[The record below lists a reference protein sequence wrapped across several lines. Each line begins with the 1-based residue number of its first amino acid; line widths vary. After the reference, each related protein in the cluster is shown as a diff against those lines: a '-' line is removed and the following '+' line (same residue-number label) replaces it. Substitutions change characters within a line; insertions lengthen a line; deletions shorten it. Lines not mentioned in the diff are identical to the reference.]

1 VRRTR
6 RSFLTIGATGALALL
21 AAACGPN
28 TPPTVVPPTKPAEA
42 PGAQS
47 AGAKPPAAAE
57 PTKPAAAAPT
67 TAPAAAGAA
76 TKPAAAAAPTTAAA
90 PAAAATAAPAAAAP
104 AAAAKGA
111 TLKVIHRTAYGAEID
126 KTVFPPAYEDF
137 KKKTGVTVEETLLPE
152 DQQMPVKILTM
163 VAGNT
168 APDAAYIHPQ
178 WLASMAGKG
187 ALVPLDPWMKDPKV
201 NATDLWP
208 GAMRYFQFP
217 HGDKTFGIPFYS
229 GPSVYIYNKTLL
241 KQAGQ
246 PDPAELE
253 KDGKWTWEAMR
264 DIAVKST
271 KGSGGD
277 KIFGSDT
284 FSSGLHWMN
293 VLIWGFGGEIWD
305 KDLKQTKLAED
316 KAVQAIQWLAD
327 FHYKDKAVP
336 EAADMQGITG
346 GKSGRIIS
354 GRVVM
359 KYGIKGDVPEIADW
373 SKQRNIEVGM
383 APMPKGPSGRF
394 VRNGPNSF
402 CVMKGG
408 KLQDES
414 FQLINWMSTDEFQN
428 YQYKV
433 GASIPPRKSQM
444 DSDLFKKSLQP
455 WETLALWKEA
465 AEADVALPMA
475 ATHIDIQNTFTPAW
489 DEIRLGKKPA
499 KEALTGIA
507 PKINELLAKAQT

>member
-1 VRRTR
+1 MRKSR
-6 RSFLTIGATGALALL
+6 RSVLTIGATGTLALL
-21 AAACGPN
+21 ALACGPN
-28 TPPTVVPPTKPAEA
+28 APPTVVPPTKPAE
-42 PGAQS
+42 P
-47 AGAKPPAAAE
+47 AKP
-57 PTKPAAAAPT
+57 AAAPT
-67 TAPAAAGAA
+67 TAPAADSSAA
-76 TKPAAAAAPTTAAA
+76 KPAEPTRPAAAAAPTTAA
-90 PAAAATAAPAAAAP
+90 PAAAAP
-104 AAAAKGA
+104 AGQKSV
-111 TLKVIHRTAYGAEID
+111 TLKVIHRTAYGAEVD

-137 KKKTGVTVEETLLPE
+137 KKKTGITVDETLLPE

-187 ALVPLDPWMKDPKV
+187 ALVPLDPFMKDPKV
-201 NATDLWP
+201 NSTDLWP
-208 GAMRYFQFP
+208 GAIRYFQFP

-229 GPSVYIYNKTLL
+229 GPSVYIYNKNLL

-246 PDPAELE
+246 PDPADLE

-264 DIAVKST
+264 DLAVKST
-271 KGSGGD
+271 RGSGGD

-284 FSSGLHWMN
+284 FSSGLHWLN

-305 KDLKQTKLAED
+305 KELKQTRLGED
-316 KAVQAIQWLAD
+316 KAVQALQFLAD
-327 FHYKDKAVP
+327 MHYKDKVVP
-336 EAADMQGITG
+336 EAADMQGLTG
-346 GKSGRIIS
+346 GKSGRVIS
-354 GRVVM
+354 GRVVTH
-359 KYGIKGDVPEIADW
+359 YGIKGDVPEIADW
-373 SKQRNIEVGM
+373 SQQRNVEVGM
-383 APMPKGPSGRF
+383 VPMPKGPSGRF

-402 CVMKGG
+402 CVMKATR
-408 KLQDES
+408 LQDES
-414 FQLINWMSTDEFQN
+414 FNLINWMSTDEFQS

-444 DSDLFKKSLQP
+444 DSEAFKKSLKP
-455 WETLALWKEA
+455 WESLALWKEA

-499 KEALTGIA
+499 REAIA
-507 PKINELLAKAQT
+507 AIVPKINDLLAKAQA